1 MSGRRREKHDEV
13 SHHDSSKHGGGT
25 DGEKEQNATGDL
37 RHLAWCGKLT
47 VCPCH
52 TWYAVL
58 EQFVWPPQDPE
69 RYPMRRLPYGS
80 SASAFTYGN
89 GDLNPALRPNSSLN
103 INLRARKHS
112 AETRDDLHGTSADPL
127 PPQLSGRPRAEE
139 GYSSG
144 EERDEEDKAWRD
156 TDDEAS
162 TRSSPEP
169 YLSDYDEE
177 DDVDVEGG
185 PARHRRV
192 RVRRGSE
199 GYEIA
204 PTRRWDA
211 ELEPPAR
218 LDDDDERT
226 EMQANAAGY
235 PDQET

>member
-1 MSGRRREKHDEV
+1 MG
-13 SHHDSSKHGGGT
+13 
-25 DGEKEQNATGDL
+25 
-37 RHLAWCGKLT
+37 
-47 VCPCH
+47 
-52 TWYAVL
+52 
-58 EQFVWPPQDPE
+58 
-69 RYPMRRLPYGS
+69 
-80 SASAFTYGN
+80 
-89 GDLNPALRPNSSLN
+89 
-103 INLRARKHS
+103 
-112 AETRDDLHGTSADPL
+112 PL
-127 PPQLSGRPRAEE
+127 PPQLSGRPGAEQ

-162 TRSSPEP
+162 RRSSPEP
-169 YLSDYDEE
+169 YLSDYDDE
-177 DDVDVEGG
+177 DDVDVEGA

-218 LDDDDERT
+218 LDDDDDRT

>member
-1 MSGRRREKHDEV
+1 V
-13 SHHDSSKHGGGT
+13 SRHDSSKHGGGT
-25 DGEKEQNATGDL
+25 DGEKSQIATEDL
-37 RHLAWCGKLT
+37 RQIARCGKLT
-47 VCPCH
+47 VCSRH

-69 RYPMRRLPYGS
+69 RYPMRRLPYSS

-89 GDLNPALRPNSSLN
+89 GDLNPALRPSSSLST
-103 INLRARKHS
+103 NLRARKHS
-112 AETRDDLHGTSADPL
+112 AETRDDLHGTSAGPL
-127 PPQLSGRPRAEE
+127 PPQLSGRPGAEE

-162 TRSSPEP
+162 RRSSPEP
-169 YLSDYDEE
+169 YLSDYDDE

-218 LDDDDERT
+218 LDDDDDRT
-226 EMQANAAGY
+226 EMQANTAGY